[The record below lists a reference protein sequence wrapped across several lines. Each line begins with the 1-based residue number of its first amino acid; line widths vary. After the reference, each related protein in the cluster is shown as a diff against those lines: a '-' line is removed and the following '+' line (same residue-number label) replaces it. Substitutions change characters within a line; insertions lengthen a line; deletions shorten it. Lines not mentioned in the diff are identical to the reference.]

1 MVVIMEIVYGM
12 FEEGYVMFEKVFLLV
27 INIYKEFEWMIK
39 KYDEDVVKELMLL
52 IVVFLE
58 GFD

>member
-12 FEEGYVMFEKVFLLV
+12 FEEGYVMLEKVFLLV

>member
-1 MVVIMEIVYGM
+1 MVVIMEMVYGM

>member
-52 IVVFLE
+52 IVVFFE

>member
-27 INIYKEFEWMIK
+27 INIYKEFE
-39 KYDEDVVKELMLL
+39 
-52 IVVFLE
+52 
-58 GFD
+58 